1 MAPVPPG
8 SRVVRMSRE
17 VSEGKCSS
25 NSSASWSGG
34 TSASLGVPLAMRI
47 RLKVSRCTASPT
59 VIAGLGPCNRAKSS
73 SSPHH
78 AETAIPAI
86 ERDLRSRYAN
96 RYRVMR
102 ANSGSAAITTLR
114 ELKARNNPV
123 ALLLADQRMPQMDG
137 VGFLSEAMELH
148 PLAKRALL
156 TAYADTSAAIDAINA
171 ARVHYYFMKPWDP
184 PEEKLYP
191 ALDDLLHDWS
201 STFRPPYE
209 GIRVLGT
216 RWSNR
221 SYELRDFLARNQV
234 PYQWI
239 DVELAESDPEVR
251 GLVNS
256 LGPEAAQSL
265 PLILFPDGARLAEPP
280 LPAVADKIGL
290 RTRAQTNFYDLAIVG
305 GGPAGLAA
313 AVYGASEGLRTV
325 IIEREAPG
333 GQAGLSSRIENY
345 LGFPSGLTGS
355 DLARRAVAQA
365 KRFGVEIL
373 APQEVTGIRIDGP
386 YRYLKLA
393 DGSEISCH
401 VLLLAMGV
409 QWRTLGVPGI
419 DRFQGAGVYYGGGT
433 SEAISCKGETGYVSG
448 GANSAA
454 NAAIHFSKFAEKVV
468 MLVRGNSLAS
478 TMSHYLIE
486 QIEKTANIEVWTQ
499 TSVVGVHGD
508 ARLSGITV
516 LCSPS
521 GETKE
526 LPATS
531 LFIFIGALPR
541 TDWLGNVVER
551 DERGFILSGPDL
563 IHDGRKPASW
573 TLSRDPSLL
582 ETSIPGIFV
591 VGDVRQG
598 SVKRVASGV
607 GEGAVVVKL

>member
-1 MAPVPPG
+1 MPKPVLLTVDDDP
-8 SRVVRMSRE
+8 E
-17 VSEGKCSS
+17 VLRG
-25 NSSASWSGG
+25 
-34 TSASLGVPLAMRI
+34 
-47 RLKVSRCTASPT
+47 
-59 VIAGLGPCNRAKSS
+59 
-73 SSPHH
+73 
-78 AETAIPAI
+78 I
-86 ERDLRSRYAN
+86 ERDLRSRYAD

-102 ANSGSAAITTLR
+102 ANSGGAAITTLR

-156 TAYADTSAAIDAINA
+156 TAYADTSAAIDAINE

-191 ALDDLLHDWS
+191 ALDDLLHDWT

-209 GIRVLGT
+209 GIRILGT

-234 PYQWI
+234 PYQWL

-256 LGPEAAQSL
+256 LGPEAQTL
-265 PLILFPDGARLAEPP
+265 PLILFSDGARLAEPP
-280 LPAVADKIGL
+280 LPTVADKIGL
-290 RTRAQTNFYDLAIVG
+290 RTHAQTNFYDLAIVG

-313 AVYGASEGLRTV
+313 AVYGASEGLHTV

-345 LGFPSGLTGS
+345 LGFPSGLTGG

-373 APQEVTGIRIDGP
+373 SPQEVVGLRTEGP

-393 DGSEISCH
+393 DASEISCH

-409 QWRTLGVPGI
+409 QWRTLDVPGI

-433 SEAISCKGETGYVSG
+433 SEAIACKGETVYVIG
-448 GANSAA
+448 GANSAGQ
-454 NAAIHFSKFAEKVV
+454 AAMHFSKFAEKVV
-468 MLVRGNSLAS
+468 MLVRGNSLAA

-486 QIEKTANIEVWTQ
+486 QIEKTPKIEVWTQ
-499 TSVVGVHGD
+499 TSVVGVHGEG
-508 ARLSGITV
+508 RLTGITV

-521 GETKE
+521 GDTKE
-526 LPATS
+526 LPASS

-541 TDWLGNVVER
+541 TEWLGDVVER
-551 DERGFILSGPDL
+551 DDRGFILSGPDL
-563 IHDGRKPASW
+563 IRDGKKPASW

-582 ETSIPGIFV
+582 ETSVPGIFV
-591 VGDVRQG
+591 VGDVRHG

-607 GEGAVVVKL
+607 GEGAVVVQFMHQYLAKVQ